1 MGADVKLKIFL
12 VAGISFFVA
21 ACTASRPAPV
31 AVTGDST
38 PLVGTWT
45 GSYTS
50 PSTGRSGSIVFTL
63 GAAGQ
68 SARGDVVMTDATSG
82 KVFERANREGPN
94 VQMGGQS
101 QVLTIQLV
109 RVGDGTVTGT
119 LDPYRDPACN
129 CPVETTFT
137 GRLDGDTIAGTF
149 ATRGSEI
156 PTQTGTWHMKQ
167 TKK

>member
-1 MGADVKLKIFL
+1 M
-12 VAGISFFVA
+12 
-21 ACTASRPAPV
+21 
-31 AVTGDST
+31 VTGDAT

-82 KVFERANREGPN
+82 KAFERADRAGPN
-94 VQMGGQS
+94 VQIGGQS

-109 RVGDGTVTGT
+109 RVGDGTVAGT

-149 ATRGSEI
+149 TTRGAEI
-156 PTQTGTWHMKQ
+156 PTQSGTWQ
-167 TKK
+167 VRQKK

>member
-1 MGADVKLKIFL
+1 MGAVVKHKLIL
-12 VAGISFFVA
+12 VAGISFIVS
-21 ACTASRPAPV
+21 ACAASRPAPV
-31 AVTGDST
+31 TVTGDTT

-45 GSYTS
+45 GSYAS

-82 KVFERANREGPN
+82 KVFEPVDRASAN
-94 VQMGGQS
+94 VQMAGQS

-119 LDPYRDPACN
+119 LDPYRDPGCN

-137 GRLDGDTIAGTF
+137 GRLNGDTITGTF
-149 ATRGSEI
+149 TTKGADI
-156 PTQTGTWHMKQ
+156 PTQSGTWQVKQ
-167 TKK
+167 KK

>member
-1 MGADVKLKIFL
+1 ML
-12 VAGISFFVA
+12 GIA
-21 ACTASRPAPV
+21 ALTLACTTTRPSPI
-31 AVTGDST
+31 AVTGDPANVA

-63 GAAGQ
+63 PPAGQ
-68 SARGDVVMTDATSG
+68 TARGDVVMIDAASG
-82 KVFERANREGPN
+82 KAFERFDRGGAN

-109 RVGDGTVTGT
+109 KVGDGTVNGV
-119 LDPYRDPACN
+119 LDPYRDPSCN

-137 GRLDGDTIAGTF
+137 GRLNGDEIVGTF
-149 ATRGSEI
+149 TTRGSQV
-156 PTQTGTWHMKQ
+156 PTQSGTWRVKQ
-167 TKK
+167 TSR

>member
-1 MGADVKLKIFL
+1 MRRKLIL
-12 VAGISFFVA
+12 VAGISFFVS
-21 ACTASRPAPV
+21 ACAASRPAAV
-31 AVTGDST
+31 MVTGDAT

-68 SARGDVVMTDATSG
+68 SARGDVVMTDAASG
-82 KVFERANREGPN
+82 KVFERVDRSGPN
-94 VQMGGQS
+94 VQMAGQS

-149 ATRGSEI
+149 TTTGADI
-156 PTQTGTWHMKQ
+156 PTQSGTWQVKQ
-167 TKK
+167 KK